1 MALNVPIRDQRR
13 QELIQATIAVIAR
26 HGYSGTTVARVA
38 ERARVSTGL
47 MNFHFD
53 SKDRLFRATFAHL
66 AEEYE
71 RVWQRNLAGAA
82 ADPQARAHAMIE
94 CYFDRR
100 IFTRDKLAVWFTF
113 WSDAELR
120 DRYRAAAAR
129 IERRYLTALEA
140 EIRRLVMASGGPASA
155 AKPVTA
161 ALSAMIDGYWLQAM
175 IYSKGFDRAAA
186 VAACRDFLALRL
198 GALMSR
204 PLPARPLPSRKRAA
218 SLGTSRSIPPH
229 QSSTG
234 A

>member
-1 MALNVPIRDQRR
+1 MALNAPIRDQRR
-13 QELIQATIAVIAR
+13 QELIRATIAVIAR

-38 ERARVSTGL
+38 ARAGVSTGL

-53 SKDRLFRATFAHL
+53 SKDRLFRATFDHL

-71 RVWQRNLAGAA
+71 RVWQRNLAA
-82 ADPQARAHAMIE
+82 ADPRARARAMIE
-94 CYFDRR
+94 SYFDRR

-120 DRYRAAAAR
+120 DRYRAAATR

-140 EIRRLVMASGGPASA
+140 EIRRLVAASGGPARA

-175 IYSKGFDRAAA
+175 IYPRGFDRTAA
-186 VAACRDFLALRL
+186 VEACLDFLALRL
-198 GALMSR
+198 G
-204 PLPARPLPSRKRAA
+204 PLPGPPLPGRRRAA
-218 SLGTSRSIPPH
+218 SLGTSRSTPPP